1 MSRYLNLR
9 DRFGLDF
16 PAELTRGRLN
26 DSELALPKEDVK
38 RLRSLGLRK
47 REYAESPVMDVRR
60 RLWTDAND
68 LKPGRPPVFVDE
80 ICWPEIDDADLV
92 GQCTHPFA
100 RELEDLLLKELYCL
114 DHDLYD
120 QVAEPFIENPLVVY
134 DSGFGI
140 DEVVDTRATGFNSD
154 IVSRHFHVLIAGMDD
169 VEKIREPEVL
179 LDMER
184 TVQYGEVLSE
194 IFRGILPVV
203 TVGARGLW
211 FTPWDYLIRVMG
223 VDQTFINLYDEP
235 EFVEAVVSRY
245 VDMAMKRMKKYDAI
259 GIWAS
264 NNAPVRV
271 GSGGYGLTTA
281 LDAQEAHPVSCPTDQ
296 MWGCGNAQI
305 FSSVSPAMHRQFSL
319 QYEMDWLKR
328 FGLTYYGCCE
338 PLSGKM
344 DLMDEI
350 PNLRKVSMSPWNNFE
365 AAAERCRGKYV
376 MSCKPSPAVF
386 AGDSFDEGEAR
397 RAVRHILSATKGCAI
412 ELVMKDISTLRF
424 KPERLHAW
432 ARAARETVDEF
443 FG

>member
-16 PAELTRGRLN
+16 PAELSLGRLK
-26 DSELALPKEDVK
+26 DSELALPKEDIE
-38 RLRSLGLRK
+38 RLRTLGLRK
-47 REYAESPVMDVRR
+47 RIYAESPVMDARR
-60 RLWTDAND
+60 RMWIDAND
-68 LKPGRPPVFVDE
+68 LKPGRPPIFMDE
-80 ICWPEIDDADLV
+80 ICWPEIDDPALRL
-92 GQCTHPFA
+92 QCTHPFA

-140 DEVVDTRATGFNSD
+140 DEVVDTRSTGFNSD

-169 VEKIREPEVL
+169 VEKIREPEVV

-194 IFRGILPVV
+194 VFRGILPVV

-223 VDQTFINLYDEP
+223 VDQTFTNLYDEP
-235 EFVEAVVSRY
+235 DFVEAVVARY
-245 VDMAMKRMKKYDAI
+245 VDMAMKRMRKYDEL

-271 GSGGYGLTTA
+271 GSGGYGLTSSLNA
-281 LDAQEAHPVSCPTDQ
+281 HEAHPVRCPTSQ

-305 FSSVSPAMHRQFSL
+305 FSAVSPAMHWQFSL
-319 QYEMDWLKR
+319 QYELEWLKR

-344 DLMDEI
+344 DLMDKI
-350 PNLRKVSMSPWNNFE
+350 PNLRKVSMSPWNNVE

-386 AGDSFDEGEAR
+386 AGDSFDEEEAR
-397 RAVRHILSATKGCAI
+397 RAIRHILSATRGCAI
-412 ELVMKDISTLRF
+412 ELVMKDISTIRY
-424 KPERLHAW
+424 KPQRLHTW
-432 ARAARETVDEF
+432 ARIARETVDEL

>member
-16 PAELTRGRLN
+16 PDGLTFGRLPE
-26 DSELALPKEDVK
+26 SELALSSDDVA
-38 RLRSLGLRK
+38 RLRALGRRK
-47 REYAESPVMDVRR
+47 KEYAENPVMDERR
-60 RLWTDAND
+60 ALWRSAND
-68 LKPGRPPVFVDE
+68 LKMTKPPVFVDE
-80 ICWPEIDDADLV
+80 ICWTEIDDSALNFTCV
-92 GQCTHPFA
+92 HPFA

-114 DHDLYD
+114 DHALYD
-120 QVAEPFIENPLVVY
+120 QVVEPFIENPLVVY

-140 DEVVDTRATGFNSD
+140 DEVVDTRSTQFNSE
-154 IVSRHFHVLIAGMDD
+154 IVSRHFHILIEGMDD
-169 VEKIREPEVL
+169 IQKIREPEVA

-184 TVQYGEVLSE
+184 TKQYGELLSS
-194 IFRGILPVV
+194 IFDGILPVV

-223 VDQTFINLYDEP
+223 VDQTFVNLYDEP
-235 EFVEAVVSRY
+235 EFVEAVVRRY
-245 VDMAMKRMKKYDAI
+245 VDMAMVRMEKYHKL

-264 NNAPVRV
+264 NNSPVRV
-271 GSGGYGLTTA
+271 GSGGYGLVSA
-281 LDAQEAHPVSCPTDQ
+281 LDAQELHPYNCPAKH

-305 FSSVSPAMHRQFSL
+305 FSSVSPAMHWQFSL
-319 QYEMDWLKR
+319 QYEMDWLKQ

-344 DLMDEI
+344 DLMDRI

-397 RAVRHILSATKGCAI
+397 RAILAILNATKGCSI

-432 ARAARETVDEF
+432 AKVARETVDAF

>member
-16 PAELTRGRLN
+16 PENLTLGRLPE
-26 DSELALPKEDVK
+26 SELRLPQSDVL
-38 RLRSLGLRK
+38 RLRALGTRK
-47 REYAESPVMDVRR
+47 RAYAEDPVMDERR
-60 RLWTDAND
+60 ARWRAAND
-68 LKPGRPPVFVDE
+68 LCMTKPPIFVDE
-80 ICWPEIDDADLV
+80 ICWAEIDDPALKPE
-92 GQCTHPFA
+92 CAHPFA

-120 QVAEPFIENPLVVY
+120 QVAEPFVENPLVVY

-140 DEVVDTRATGFNSD
+140 DEVVDTRSTGFNSE
-154 IVSRHFHVLIAGMDD
+154 IVSRHFHVLIEGMDD
-169 VEKIREPEVL
+169 IEKIREPEVV

-184 TVQYGEVLSE
+184 TKQYGELLSS
-194 IFRGILPVV
+194 IFDGILPVV

-223 VDQTFINLYDEP
+223 VDQTFVNLYDEP
-235 EFVEAVVSRY
+235 EFVEAVVRRY
-245 VDMAMKRMKKYDAI
+245 VDMAMRRMEKYRKL
-259 GIWAS
+259 GVWAS

-271 GSGGYGLTTA
+271 GSGGCGLVSR
-281 LDAQEAHPVSCPTDQ
+281 LDAQELHPYDCPTSQ

-305 FSSVSPAMHRQFSL
+305 FSSVSPAMHWQFSL
-319 QYEMDWLKR
+319 QYEMDWLKQ

-344 DLMDEI
+344 DLMDKI

-397 RAVRHILSATKGCAI
+397 RAILAILNATKGCSI

-432 ARAARETVDEF
+432 AKVARDTVNEYF
-443 FG
+443 A

>member
-16 PAELTRGRLN
+16 PAELTPGRLN
-26 DSELALPKEDVK
+26 DSELALPKEDVE
-38 RLRSLGLRK
+38 RLRALGRRK
-47 REYAESPVMDVRR
+47 REYAESPVMDARR
-60 RLWTDAND
+60 KLWTDAND

-80 ICWPEIDDADLV
+80 ICWTEIDDPALKV
-92 GQCTHPFA
+92 QCAHPFA
-100 RELEDLLLKELYCL
+100 RELEDLFLKELYCL
-114 DHDLYD
+114 DHALYD

-140 DEVVDTRATGFNSD
+140 DELVDTRSTGFNSE

-169 VEKIREPEVL
+169 IDKIREPEVL

-328 FGLTYYGCCE
+328 FGLTFYGCCE

-397 RAVRHILSATKGCAI
+397 RAIRHILSATRGCAI

>member
-16 PAELTRGRLN
+16 PDRLSIGRLPES
-26 DSELALPKEDVK
+26 DLALPGSDIE
-38 RLRSLGLRK
+38 RLRALGRRK
-47 REYAESPVMDVRR
+47 MEYAAQPVMDERR
-60 RLWTDAND
+60 KIWRAAND
-68 LKPGRPPVFVDE
+68 LHMIRPPIFVDE
-80 ICWPEIDDADLV
+80 ICWTEIDDPALALH
-92 GQCTHPFA
+92 CAHPFA
-100 RELEDLLLKELYCL
+100 RELEDLMTKELYVA
-114 DHDLYD
+114 DHALSD
-120 QVAEPFIENPLVVY
+120 QIVEPFIENPLVVY

-140 DEVVDTRATGFNSD
+140 DEVVDVRSTQFNSE
-154 IVSRHFHVLIAGMDD
+154 IVSRHFHVLIATMDD
-169 VEKIREPEVL
+169 VEKIREPDVVV
-179 LDMER
+179 DAER
-184 TVQYGEVLSE
+184 TAQYGELLSE
-194 IFRGILPVV
+194 IFSGILPVV

-223 VDQTFINLYDEP
+223 VDQTFVNLYDEP
-235 EFVEAVVSRY
+235 EFVEAVVRRY
-245 VDMAMKRMKKYDAI
+245 VDMAMKRMEKYRGL

-271 GSGGYGLTTA
+271 GSGGYGLVSA
-281 LDAQEAHPVSCPTDQ
+281 LDAQEAHPLACPTDQ

-305 FSSVSPAMHRQFSL
+305 FSSVSPAMHWQFSL
-319 QYEMDWLKR
+319 QYEMDWLR
-328 FGLTYYGCCE
+328 QFGLAYYGCCE
-338 PLSGKM
+338 PLYGKM
-344 DLMDEI
+344 DLMDRI

-397 RAVRHILSATKGCAI
+397 RAILDILKATKGCAI

-432 ARAARETVDEF
+432 GKVARETVNEF
-443 FG
+443 CG

>member
-16 PAELTRGRLN
+16 PENLTLGRLPE
-26 DSELALPKEDVK
+26 SELALSGEDVK
-38 RLRSLGLRK
+38 RLRALGLRK
-47 REYAESPVMDVRR
+47 REYAEMPVMGERR
-60 RLWTDAND
+60 ARWRAAND
-68 LKPGRPPVFVDE
+68 LQMIKPPIFVDE
-80 ICWPEIDDADLV
+80 ICWTEIDDPALKL
-92 GQCTHPFA
+92 QCVHPFA
-100 RELEDLLLKELYCL
+100 RELEDLLLKDLYCL
-114 DHDLYD
+114 DHALCD

-140 DEVVDTRATGFNSD
+140 DEVVDTRSTQFNSE
-154 IVSRHFHVLIAGMDD
+154 IVSRHFHTLLNGMDD
-169 VEKIREPEVL
+169 VEKIREPKVV

-184 TVQYGEVLSE
+184 TKQYGELLSA
-194 IFRGILPVV
+194 IFDGILPVV
-203 TVGARGLW
+203 TVGSRGLW

-235 EFVEAVVSRY
+235 EFVEAVVRRY
-245 VDMAMKRMKKYDAI
+245 VDMALKRMEKYRNL
-259 GIWAS
+259 GVWAS

-271 GSGGYGLTTA
+271 GSGGYGLVSA
-281 LDAQEAHPVSCPTDQ
+281 LDAHKRHPFHCPPSQ

-305 FSSVSPAMHRQFSL
+305 FSSVSPAMHWQFSL
-319 QYEMDWLKR
+319 QYEMDWLKQ
-328 FGLTYYGCCE
+328 FGLAYYGCCE

-344 DLMDEI
+344 DLMDRI

-386 AGDSFDEGEAR
+386 AGDSFDEGEAK
-397 RAVRHILSATKGCAI
+397 RAILSILNATKGCSI

-424 KPERLHAW
+424 KPERLDAW
-432 ARAARETVDEF
+432 ARVARETVDEF